1 MNRYPD
7 TTQNLPR
14 ISPRASA
21 GKNLEPMQKQQ
32 CKKPIVS
39 RHCVPPRTVE
49 KNRELR
55 KKQRELLIQK
65 ILPPELPLLAVEA
78 VQPNLPMLAVN
89 QKSEVKALRLK
100 PHDLTTNHLR
110 FPKAVRGAGDPTKFL
125 GSGEPGA
132 TPVRTQPIRPT
143 GRTST
148 LAG

>member
-1 MNRYPD
+1 MNRYPG
-7 TTQNLPR
+7 TTQNRQHINL
-14 ISPRASA
+14 RALA
-21 GKNLEPMQKQQ
+21 DKNLELTQKPQ

-78 VQPNLPMLAVN
+78 VQPNLPTPAVN
-89 QKSEVKALRLK
+89 QKSEVKARRPK
-100 PHDLTTNHLR
+100 PHDLMTKHLW